1 MSKRPQGK
9 RRTQQSP
16 PANEAAERRPAW
28 IVRHRWGVLAA
39 AFCCACACVVG
50 ALVRDP
56 SPAVYTAR
64 VVHEFP
70 HDDTAY
76 TQGLVYEDGTLY
88 EGTGKRGRS
97 TLRQVELE
105 TGNILQL
112 QSLDDRLFGEG
123 IAIWNDRIIQ
133 LTWTSRFG
141 IIYDK
146 KTFREV
152 GRFRYSGQGWG
163 LTHDGTH
170 LIMSDGTSSLRFL
183 DPKTF
188 DVVRTLR
195 VHNRGRRVANLNELE
210 YVDGEI
216 LANVWGEDYI
226 VKITPST
233 GQVTAYIDLRHLWP
247 RRSDPEAVLNGIAYD
262 AAGKRLFVTG
272 KNWPKL
278 FEIELVLR

>member
-1 MSKRPQGK
+1 MSKRKRGK
-9 RRTQQSP
+9 GQS
-16 PANEAAERRPAW
+16 EAAPPPEGAGERRSPW
-28 IVRHRWGVLAA
+28 IVRHRWGLLAA
-39 AFCCACACVVG
+39 VLCCACACVVG

-56 SPAVYTAR
+56 PPVVYTAR
-64 VVHEFP
+64 VVREFP
-70 HDDTAY
+70 HDSEAY
-76 TQGLVYEDGTLY
+76 TQGLVYEDGTLF
-88 EGTGKRGRS
+88 EGTGKRGKS

-105 TGNILQL
+105 TGKILQL

-133 LTWTSRFG
+133 LTWTARFG
-141 IIYDK
+141 IVYDK
-146 KTFREV
+146 KTFRELD
-152 GRFRYSGQGWG
+152 RFRYSGQGWG

-188 DVVRTLR
+188 DVIRTLR
-195 VHNRGRRVANLNELE
+195 VHDRGRRVHNLNELE
-210 YVDGEI
+210 FVNGEV

-226 VKITPST
+226 VKIAPGT
-233 GQVTAYIDLRHLWP
+233 GQITGYIDLRNLWP

-278 FEIELVLR
+278 YEIELVPR

>member
-1 MSKRPQGK
+1 MSRRKRGK
-9 RRTQQSP
+9 GQSEASP
-16 PANEAAERRPAW
+16 PPEDAGERRSPW

-39 AFCCACACVVG
+39 VLCCACACVVG

-64 VVHEFP
+64 VVREFP
-70 HDDTAY
+70 HDSDAY
-76 TQGLVYEDGTLY
+76 TQGLVYEDGTLF
-88 EGTGKRGRS
+88 EGTGKRGKS

-105 TGNILQL
+105 TGKILQL

-133 LTWTSRFG
+133 LTWTARFG
-141 IIYDK
+141 IVYDK
-146 KTFREV
+146 KTFRELD
-152 GRFRYSGQGWG
+152 RFRYSGQGWG

-188 DVVRTLR
+188 DVIRTLR
-195 VHNRGRRVANLNELE
+195 VHDRGRRVHNLNELE
-210 YVDGEI
+210 FVNGEV

-226 VKITPST
+226 VRIAPGT
-233 GQVTAYIDLRHLWP
+233 GQITGYIDLRNLWP

-278 FEIELVLR
+278 YEIELVPR